1 MVAAAAV
8 AAVSA
13 PITCVGAEPIAAS
26 SSSAA
31 ATTSGLFESA
41 KAALECHVC
50 KTSQLTGTVDDCC
63 VDYSTVD
70 TATKTSFMPLLKD
83 LQKRIFFKYY
93 KVNLEQECPFWE
105 EDGQCMMK
113 DCSVC
118 ECSPEEIPKPW
129 LEEDER
135 SVAREEVDVQPGD
148 DCSEQ
153 IRKEKACQ
161 EHSVTEKNF
170 GKVDHSHSSPAE
182 GEFNP
187 WKEEADAAVWA
198 LQDEGGDAF
207 QYINLD
213 LNPEKFTGYSGAS
226 AARVWGSIYWE
237 NLRGFQDNSCM
248 EKRILFRL
256 LSGLHSSIMTQI
268 ANDYRFDDGTWGPNT
283 KMFVN
288 AVGMHPDRLTN
299 MYFAYVFVLRAIGK
313 AGPFLMTHDFDTG
326 NEEDDKLTRQLIKE
340 LTNAEQEKEAGMVS
354 VDEELRDNSVPMCLS
369 GFDEKGLFEPDGVG
383 GKGGSMDLFDG
394 GEVDDSMALK
404 QEFMHK
410 FHNISR
416 IMDCV
421 GCEKCKLWGKLET
434 LGLGTALK
442 IMLFSS
448 GADGQTE
455 LASLSRNE
463 IIALVNTAAQ
473 LAKSVG
479 SVPEWRWLEVKQKG
493 TEVATRLGMGGF
505 LIAALLVGAFY
516 LLGRRRRGGGGG
528 GDGSNGQEGTSPPKA
543 DNGGAAGNGTSRQ
556 EESTGPMTRR
566 RKKADAT
573 AASD

>member
-1 MVAAAAV
+1 MRSCRGLFRLAAAT
-8 AAVSA
+8 AAV
-13 PITCVGAEPIAAS
+13 T
-26 SSSAA
+26 AA
-31 ATTSGLFESA
+31 ATTGEAGGKADPSAAHQQQEAAPFTLFENA
-41 KAALECHVC
+41 KAVLECHVC

-70 TATKTSFMPLLKD
+70 TATKGSFLPLLTK
-83 LQKRIFFKYY
+83 LQKRNFFKYY
-93 KVNLEQECPFWE
+93 KVNLDQECPFWE

-113 DCSVC
+113 DCTVC
-118 ECSPEEIPKPW
+118 ECSPDEIPKPW

-135 SVAREEVDVQPGD
+135 SVAKGEADVQPGD

-161 EHSVTEKNF
+161 ENSETERDL
-170 GKVDHSHSSPAE
+170 GKVDHSQSSPSE
-182 GEFNP
+182 DDFNP
-187 WKEEADAAVWA
+187 WSEAAAVWG
-198 LQDEGGDAF
+198 LQDEGGEGF
-207 QYINLD
+207 QYVNLD

-237 NLRGFQDNSCM
+237 NLRGYQDNACM

-283 KMFVN
+283 QMFVN

-313 AGPFLMTHDFDTG
+313 ASPFLTAYEYDTG
-326 NEEDDKLTRQLIKE
+326 NKEDDKLTRQLIKE
-340 LTNAEQEKEAGMVS
+340 LASAEQAKEAGMVS
-354 VDEELRDNSVPMCLS
+354 VDKELRDDAVPMCLR
-369 GFDEKGLFEPDGVG
+369 GFDEKGLFDGADAAGDVLDAG
-383 GKGGSMDLFDG
+383 QGLT
-394 GEVDDSMALK
+394 LK
-404 QEFMHK
+404 QDFIHT

-442 IMLFSS
+442 INLFTS
-448 GADGQTE
+448 GEEGKKD

-463 IIALVNTAAQ
+463 LIALVNTAAQ

-479 SVPEWRWLEVKQKG
+479 SVPDWRWLEVKQKG
-493 TEVATRLGMGGF
+493 TQVANRVGLFAILGLAMAMG
-505 LIAALLVGAFY
+505 ATY
-516 LLGRRRRGGGGG
+516 LLGRRAAGGGVGG
-528 GDGSNGQEGTSPPKA
+528 GRETGTSTKANDTGNGASNGS
-543 DNGGAAGNGTSRQ
+543 GNGS
-556 EESTGPMTRR
+556 SPSSMGPMTRR
-566 RKKADAT
+566 RKKAAE
-573 AASD
+573 AGSD